1 MLPVS
6 TVDLKINLK
15 VCAQVSGCWYSLHVI
30 STVQYAF
37 SISMMD
43 SIPWSHS
50 DTISSIE
57 SASPGCTRVLIKYK
71 NTQKGFT

>member
-15 VCAQVSGCWYSLHVI
+15 VCSSVRILVFSPCNFNCTI
-30 STVQYAF
+30 AF

-43 SIPWSHS
+43 LIPWSHS